1 MTRFST
7 LSDGSP
13 VLLSPV
19 SSPWIAISAPFG
31 SFVLWPW
38 VGVSH
43 SQADE
48 HSAEDSMGILGT
60 SLKWAFS
67 VSSFSSP
74 SVPENSN
81 SFDFLR
87 LLDLSLLLGDPV
99 GLLRFSLPSSGL
111 ETL

>member
-1 MTRFST
+1 MARFST

-31 SFVLWPW
+31 SFILWPW
-38 VGVSH
+38 VDVSH

-48 HSAEDSMGILGT
+48 LSAEDSMGILGT

-67 VSSFSSP
+67 VSSLLPLCARKFRQLWLSQTPRYISSTWRP
-74 SVPENSN
+74 CGSAQV
-81 SFDFLR
+81 
-87 LLDLSLLLGDPV
+87 
-99 GLLRFSLPSSGL
+99 LPA
-111 ETL
+111 